1 MDALELKLPP
11 LALVVIIAAGM
22 LAVSRIPT
30 NPGFALPGAAW
41 ISAAVAAAGA
51 IIAVLGVVEFRRVG
65 TTVDPRVPDQSANLV
80 VSGVY
85 RLSRNPMYLG
95 FLLVLV
101 AWGLF
106 LGSIISLLL
115 IPAFVLSMNYFQ
127 IFPEERF
134 MREKFGD
141 SYETYVTKV
150 RRWI

>member
-1 MDALELKLPP
+1 MDALELRLPP
-11 LALVVIIAAGM
+11 LALVIIIGAGM

-30 NPGFALPGAAW
+30 NPGFAIPGAAW
-41 ISAAVAAAGA
+41 MSAAVAAAGA

-65 TTVDPRVPDQSANLV
+65 TTVDPRVPHQSANLV

-106 LGSIISLLL
+106 LGCIISLLL
-115 IPAFVLSMNYFQ
+115 IPAFVLYMNCFQ
-127 IFPEERF
+127 IVPEERF
-134 MREKFGD
+134 MREKFGE
-141 SYETYVTKV
+141 SYNRYSSMV